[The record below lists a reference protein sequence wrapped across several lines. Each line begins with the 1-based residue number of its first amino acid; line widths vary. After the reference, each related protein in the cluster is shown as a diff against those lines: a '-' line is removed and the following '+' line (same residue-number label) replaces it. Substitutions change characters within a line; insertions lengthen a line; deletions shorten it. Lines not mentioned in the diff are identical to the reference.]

1 MGQVKIVTDSAA
13 DLPADLAEEM
23 DISIVPLTVTV
34 GDRAYLDGE
43 LSQEAFWDFVHRGL
57 RPQTSQAS
65 VGLYQR
71 VFQRL
76 VGAGHE
82 VICTTITSR
91 HSGTYNSAWSA
102 AQGFEG
108 RVRIFDSLSLSIGQ
122 GRQAIHAA
130 RLALQGAT
138 AEHIWEALE
147 STKKRTH
154 VLIQLESIEHIRRG
168 GRAAS
173 LMPLIER
180 LVKVLSLRPILN
192 IVDGELK
199 LLGVARSTAKGLR
212 RMQEEFATLG
222 ALEFLAVM
230 HIRCQEVAE
239 QMADELARLLSIP
252 REQIWIGEAG
262 SVLACHGGEGVIG
275 VIGVVAE

>member
-1 MGQVKIVTDSAA
+1 MGHVKIVTDSAA
-13 DLPADLAEEM
+13 DLPAEVAEELE
-23 DISIVPLTVTV
+23 ISIVPLTVTV
-34 GDRAYLDGE
+34 GDKAYLDSE
-43 LSQEAFWDFVHRGL
+43 LSREDFWGFVQRGL
-57 RPQTSQAS
+57 HPQTSQPS

-76 VGAGHE
+76 VEAGHE
-82 VICTTITSR
+82 VICMTITGR
-91 HSGTYNSAWSA
+91 HSGTYNSAWTA

-108 RVRIFDSLSLSIGQ
+108 RVRVFDTLSLSIGQ
-122 GRQAIHAA
+122 GRQAIQAA

-138 AEHIWEALE
+138 TERIWEALE
-147 STKKRTH
+147 SLKRRTR
-154 VLIQLESIEHIRRG
+154 VLIQLESIEQIRRG
-168 GRAAS
+168 GRAAA

-192 IVDGELK
+192 VVDGELK

-212 RMQEEFATLG
+212 RIQEELAALG
-222 ALEFLAVM
+222 PLEFLGVM
-230 HIRCQEVAE
+230 HIRCREVAE
-239 QMADELARLLSIP
+239 EMADELARRLSIA

-262 SVLACHGGEGVIG
+262 AVLACHGGEGVIG